1 MSKENE
7 RLQQEATHKSNWKK
21 WGPYLSERQWGT
33 IREDYSADGNAW
45 DYTTH
50 DMARSKTYRWGEE
63 GIAGFSDS
71 EQKLCFSIGLWNK
84 KDPIIKERL
93 YGLTGPEG
101 NHGEDVK
108 ENYYYIDNTPT
119 HSYQKMLYKYPQS
132 EFPYQWLIDENKRR
146 SRNEPEFE
154 LIDTGIFN
162 DDNYFDVFVEYA
174 KNTAD
179 DILINITV
187 CNRSNQNA
195 VLNVIPQFWFRNT
208 WDWGYDD
215 YKPKMFQDKQNAALI
230 DHKDLGELILHY
242 ENAPEILFCE
252 NENNVEKLYG
262 VKSSGNFFKDG
273 INEYIISGNK
283 NAVNPNKSGTKFGL
297 NYDISV
303 KAGGSETI
311 RLRLEPS
318 GMDNPFAEFD
328 KILATRKSE
337 ADEFYQDLQKNIK
350 SEDERNVQRQALAGM
365 LWSKQFYYYDVA
377 QWIKGDPAQPA
388 PPPERENGRNH
399 SWKHLNNADIIS
411 MPDKW
416 EFPWYASWDVAFHT
430 IAFALIDPHFAKNQ
444 LELFVR
450 EWYMHPNGELPA
462 YEWSLGDTNPPVHA
476 YATWRVY
483 EIEKKN
489 NNGVG
494 DTRFLEIV
502 FQKLIINFTWWVN
515 RKDNEDN
522 NLFEG
527 GFLGLD
533 NIGVFDR
540 NSTLPGGSFIE
551 QSDGTSWM
559 AMYSLNM
566 MRIALEL
573 AKSNSVYKDMATKFF
588 EHFLYIANAMSEMG
602 EQNEGLWDEEDQFYY
617 DMLKLPDNK
626 CVKLKV
632 RSIVGLIPLFA
643 VEVLDRELIE
653 MPGFSMR
660 LNWFLEHRPEL
671 AKNVSYWHEKN
682 QEERHLLSILRGHR
696 LKKILKRMLDES
708 EFLSPNGIRALSK
721 YHEENPYELSLL
733 GAHFSVNYEPAE
745 SQTGLYG
752 GNSNWRGPV
761 WIPINFLIIE
771 SLQRFHYFYGDEFKV
786 EYPTGSG
793 NLLNLEEV
801 SKELSKRLVQL
812 FLRDANGNRPFS
824 GSNQKIQHDPNFNEY
839 ILFNEYFHGDN
850 GQGLG
855 ASHQTGWT
863 GLISKII
870 QRNN

>member
-7 RLQQEATHKSNWKK
+7 RLQQDASHKCNWKK

-93 YGLTGPEG
+93 YGLAGPEG

-132 EFPYQWLIDENKRR
+132 EFPYQWLTDENKSR

-215 YKPKMFQDKQNAALI
+215 YKPKMSQDKQNAALI

-242 ENAPEILFCE
+242 ENASEILFCE
-252 NENNVEKLYG
+252 NETNVEKLYG

-283 NAVNPNKSGTKFGL
+283 NAVNPNKSGTKFAL
-297 NYDISV
+297 NYDISIQ
-303 KAGGSETI
+303 AGGSETI
-311 RLRLEPS
+311 RLRLDPS

-462 YEWSLGDTNPPVHA
+462 YEWSFGDTNPPVHA

-573 AKSNSVYKDMATKFF
+573 AKTNSVYEDMATKFF

-617 DMLKLPDNK
+617 DMLKLADNK

-721 YHEENPYELSLL
+721 YHEQNPYELSLL
-733 GAHFSVNYEPAE
+733 GAHFSVNYEPGE

-793 NLLNLEEV
+793 NLLNLEQV

-812 FLRDANGNRPFS
+812 FLRDKNGNRPFA

-839 ILFNEYFHGDN
+839 ILFHEYFHGDN

>member
-1 MSKENE
+1 
-7 RLQQEATHKSNWKK
+7 
-21 WGPYLSERQWGT
+21 
-33 IREDYSADGNAW
+33 
-45 DYTTH
+45 
-50 DMARSKTYRWGEE
+50 
-63 GIAGFSDS
+63 
-71 EQKLCFSIGLWNK
+71 
-84 KDPIIKERL
+84 
-93 YGLTGPEG
+93 
-101 NHGEDVK
+101 
-108 ENYYYIDNTPT
+108 
-119 HSYQKMLYKYPQS
+119 
-132 EFPYQWLIDENKRR
+132 
-146 SRNEPEFE
+146 
-154 LIDTGIFN
+154 
-162 DDNYFDVFVEYA
+162 
-174 KNTAD
+174 
-179 DILINITV
+179 
-187 CNRSNQNA
+187 
-195 VLNVIPQFWFRNT
+195 
-208 WDWGYDD
+208 
-215 YKPKMFQDKQNAALI
+215 
-230 DHKDLGELILHY
+230 
-242 ENAPEILFCE
+242 
-252 NENNVEKLYG
+252 
-262 VKSSGNFFKDG
+262 
-273 INEYIISGNK
+273 
-283 NAVNPNKSGTKFGL
+283 
-297 NYDISV
+297 
-303 KAGGSETI
+303 
-311 RLRLEPS
+311 
-318 GMDNPFAEFD
+318 
-328 KILATRKSE
+328 
-337 ADEFYQDLQKNIK
+337 
-350 SEDERNVQRQALAGM
+350 
-365 LWSKQFYYYDVA
+365 
-377 QWIKGDPAQPA
+377 
-388 PPPERENGRNH
+388 
-399 SWKHLNNADIIS
+399 
-411 MPDKW
+411 
-416 EFPWYASWDVAFHT
+416 
-430 IAFALIDPHFAKNQ
+430 
-444 LELFVR
+444 
-450 EWYMHPNGELPA
+450 MHPNGELPA
-462 YEWSLGDTNPPVHA
+462 YEWSFGDTNPPVHA

-573 AKSNSVYKDMATKFF
+573 AKTNSVYEDMATKFF

-671 AKNVSYWHEKN
+671 AKNVSHWHEKN

-721 YHEENPYELSLL
+721 YHEQNPYELSLL
-733 GAHFSVNYEPAE
+733 GAHFSVNYEPGE

-839 ILFNEYFHGDN
+839 ILFHEYFHGDN